1 MFVLVCHF
9 PLMTFQRLINFY
21 SLIIHIVI
29 HFTVCRCLGV
39 ETKFKGAFYEVLL
52 SVSHV
57 PELSRVQEEEG
68 GLVVGAAV
76 TLNTL
81 THHLTSAV
89 DRLPGYSY
97 LLVLL

>member
-1 MFVLVCHF
+1 MLPFAWLALICLHVYMNFFSVVHVCALAF
-9 PLMTFQRLINFY
+9 P
-21 SLIIHIVI
+21 
-29 HFTVCRCLGV
+29 GV

-57 PELSRVQEEEG
+57 PELNRVQEEEG

-81 THHLTSAV
+81 THHLTSAT
-89 DRLPGYSY
+89 DRLPG
-97 LLVLL
+97 

>member
-1 MFVLVCHF
+1 MYNVHVHVY
-9 PLMTFQRLINFY
+9 INFF
-21 SLIIHIVI
+21 SVVH
-29 HFTVCRCLGV
+29 VCALAFPGV
-39 ETKFKGAFYEVLL
+39 DTKFKGAFYEVLL

-57 PELSRVQEEEG
+57 PELSRVQEEEEG

-89 DRLPGYSY
+89 DRFPGYY
-97 LLVLL
+97 ILP